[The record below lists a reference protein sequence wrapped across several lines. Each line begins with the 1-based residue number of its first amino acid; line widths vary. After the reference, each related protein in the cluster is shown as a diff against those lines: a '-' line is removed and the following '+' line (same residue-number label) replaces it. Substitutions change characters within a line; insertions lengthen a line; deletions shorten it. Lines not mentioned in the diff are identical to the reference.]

1 MIDWAVI
8 AGSLPEFAK
17 GLKVCLILL
26 VISVATGF
34 FLSVP
39 LAVARVSARP
49 WLSRPVWAFTYVFR
63 GTPLLVQ
70 LFVVYYGF
78 AQFPALRDSAL
89 WPLLREAWF
98 CAWLAFSLNTT
109 AYTTEIFAGAL
120 RATPSGEV
128 EAARAYGLDGFKLYW
143 RILLPSALRRALPQ
157 YSNEVVG
164 MMHATAI
171 ASTVTLVDVT
181 RVARDVYANH
191 LLPTEAFGT
200 AAVIYFALTFT
211 MVGGFKLLERRF
223 LRHLRTER
231 NTTPSTPASATAA
244 PARVA

>member
-1 MIDWAVI
+1 MLDWQVI
-8 AGSLPEFAK
+8 QDSLPAFAH
-17 GLKVCLILL
+17 GLGVCLALL
-26 VISVATGF
+26 VLSLGTGLL
-34 FLSVP
+34 LSVP
-39 LAVARVSARP
+39 LAVARVS
-49 WLSRPVWAFTYVFR
+49 SRPALWGPVWFFTYVFR

-78 AQFPALRDSAL
+78 AQFEAVRDSVL

-98 CAWLAFSLNTT
+98 CAWLAFALNTT

-120 RATPSGEV
+120 RSTPAGELD
-128 EAARAYGLDGFKLYW
+128 AAHAYGLSGFKLYS

-191 LLPTEAFGT
+191 LLPAEAFGT
-200 AAVIYFALTFT
+200 AAVIYFALTFSL
-211 MVGGFKLLERRF
+211 VGAFKLLERRF
-223 LRHLRTER
+223 LRHLATER
-231 NTTPSTPASATAA
+231 RAA
-244 PARVA
+244 

>member
-1 MIDWAVI
+1 MLDWDVI
-8 AGSLPEFAK
+8 TASLPDFAQ
-17 GLKVCLILL
+17 GLKVCLMLL
-26 VISVATGF
+26 AISVGTGF
-34 FLSVP
+34 VLSVP

-49 WLSRPVWAFTYVFR
+49 WLRLPVWFYTYAFR

-70 LFVVYYGF
+70 LFIIYYGL
-78 AQFPALRDSAL
+78 AQFEAVRTSPL

-98 CAWLAFSLNTT
+98 CAWLAFALNTT

-120 RATPSGEV
+120 RATPAGEV
-128 EAARAYGLDGFKLYW
+128 EAARAYGLTGFKLYS

-191 LLPTEAFGT
+191 LLPVEAFGT
-200 AAVIYFALTFT
+200 AAVIYFVLTFS
-211 MVGGFKLLERRF
+211 MVGALKLVERRF
-223 LRHLRTER
+223 LRHLNTER
-231 NTTPSTPASATAA
+231 
-244 PARVA
+244 RVAAQAST